1 MIFDILTLFPEMF
14 RSPLE
19 GSIIGKA
26 REAGLIH
33 VNLFNI
39 RDYAEGK
46 HRVTDDYPYGGGK
59 GMIMKPEPIMR
70 GIEAIR
76 SGNPEVRVILMTPQG
91 YPLRQEVV
99 KGLAQQSHLLLICGR
114 YEGVDER
121 VRDVVDEEISIG
133 DYILTGG
140 ELAALVVIDAV
151 SRQIP
156 GVLGDENASGDDSF
170 SQGLLEHPQYTRP
183 QEFAGRKVPEIL
195 LSGDHQAIEQWR
207 RQEAL
212 RRTWKRRPDLLPKVV
227 LSEAEHQIL
236 EEFKRS
242 SGTD

>member
-19 GSIIGKA
+19 ESIIGKA
-26 REAGLIH
+26 CKAGLIQ

-59 GMIMKPEPIMR
+59 GMIMKPEPIIR
-70 GIEAIR
+70 GIEAIH
-76 SGNPEVRVILMTPQG
+76 SGDPEARVILMTPQG
-91 YPLRQEVV
+91 YPLKQEVV
-99 KGLAQQSHLLLICGR
+99 KRLAQQSHLLLICGR

-133 DYILTGG
+133 DYVLTGG

-156 GVLGDENASGDDSF
+156 GVLGDEEASEDDSF
-170 SQGLLEHPQYTRP
+170 SRGLLEHPQYTRP
-183 QEFAGRKVPEIL
+183 REFAGRKVPEIL
-195 LSGDHQAIEQWR
+195 LSGDHQDIEQWR
-207 RQEAL
+207 KQEAL
-212 RRTWKRRPDLLPKVV
+212 RRTWERRPDLL
-227 LSEAEHQIL
+227 SEATMSEDEHQIL
-236 EEFKRS
+236 DELKGS
-242 SGTD
+242 SKTD